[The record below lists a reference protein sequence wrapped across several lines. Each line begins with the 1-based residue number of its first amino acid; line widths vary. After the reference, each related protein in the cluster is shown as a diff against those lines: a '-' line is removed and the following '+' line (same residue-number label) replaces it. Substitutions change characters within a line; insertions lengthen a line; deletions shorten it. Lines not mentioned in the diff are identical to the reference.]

1 MRGNSRKHAARVSQA
16 KQAGA
21 WGKWRRRAAGWG
33 RGHGGGAQRRRVWRG
48 GGGIVY
54 KGRGVWWWGWDGSA
68 QGSGGSSKGV
78 VSKVSSRVSGS

>member
-1 MRGNSRKHAARVSQA
+1 MEEE
-16 KQAGA
+16 
-21 WGKWRRRAAGWG
+21 
-33 RGHGGGAQRRRVWRG
+33 GGGVGEGARRWCTEAKGVEG